1 MNGSTM
7 PVAGLYLVTA
17 LCSTSATPV
26 SIQSAPHALRTVVD
40 ERNRR
45 TWRAHV
51 DVPGAI
57 RLHPVRVAPAL
68 SEVLDGLLREHV
80 GVRRVW
86 PWSDFEVRRRDA
98 PELPAGE
105 RCKV

>member
-1 MNGSTM
+1 MKGSTM

-17 LCSTSATPV
+17 LCSASATPV
-26 SIQSAPHALRTVVD
+26 SIRARRTRSPALRTVVN

-51 DVPGAI
+51 DVPGAV
-57 RLHPVRVAPAL
+57 RLHPVRVAPTLA
-68 SEVLDGLLREHV
+68 EVLDGLLREHV

-86 PWSDFEVRRRDA
+86 PWGNFEV
-98 PELPAGE
+98 
-105 RCKV
+105 